1 MKTVNT
7 KDVFLPSYQYI
18 NLYYDI
24 AMLLI
29 DASEDDSY
37 SSEFV
42 DAANIAEDLLA
53 QNNIY
58 QQPNF

>member
-7 KDVFLPSYQYI
+7 KDVFLPPEQYI
-18 NLYYDI
+18 NLYHDI

-29 DASEDDSY
+29 DAYVEEESEV
-37 SSEFV
+37 FV

-58 QQPNF
+58 QKPNC

>member
-1 MKTVNT
+1 MKTVNK
-7 KDVFLPSYQYI
+7 KDVFLPPEQYI
-18 NLYYDI
+18 NLYHDI

-29 DASEDDSY
+29 DAYAEEDSDV
-37 SSEFV
+37 FV

-58 QQPNF
+58 QQC